1 MPYMAAP
8 ILPRLAPHCIPDKPM
23 PLQRYETYVDLR
35 APFWQLRQQG
45 RGAPPPGTP
54 VPMDRVFCWPRKEVV
69 GVTEQELN
77 PPRKKRSK
85 RKKGPK
91 LVKKPAAVV
100 EKTVTAKFPIRFDF
114 KRVIKKV
121 RDAALTASRGVK
133 GAVEAASA
141 DASDMVQKAR
151 ATAAAGPTTTPA
163 ASPAILAL
171 YTMPGTFPDDGA
183 AAAVDAQ
190 IEASP
195 DDKDQHSL
203 LIRLIAFAV
212 DVEIARRGRK
222 RAREADAADEAR
234 NAKRRRVESDAQA
247 QSRAVARP
255 VAGKPARNQ
264 TTGATAPKH
273 HNSTA
278 TAAPRAVRNPPK
290 ATLAMCPPPTGPAPV
305 AKIVR
310 TPSATTQRV
319 SANRPIAGR
328 PPSKPRAS
336 TPVPTDYAPQD
347 STVFVFGADSDASF
361 AAPQPST
368 TSPSPSPTSSPT
380 SSRSPSPAS
389 SRSSSPASSRSSSS
403 RRSRSPSP
411 EPQRSRRSSRVAD
424 KISVYDADSDN
435 DSDSDDASDSD
446 SDVDL
451 SAAFEHFPGTANGLE
466 GRELMLYP
474 YSLAW
479 SRPLSGKPFIRR
491 LPSAASADGA
501 AASASA
507 VPSTST
513 QASTSASVSTS
524 APASTSTSA
533 STSSTQRELYEG
545 DETEVESENG
555 DTDEEDLDA
564 IEKAV
569 GV

>member
-8 ILPRLAPHCIPDKPM
+8 ILPRLSPHCIPDKMM

-91 LVKKPAAVV
+91 LAKKPAAVV

-121 RDAALTASRGVK
+121 HDAALTATRGVK

-141 DASDMVQKAR
+141 DASNMVPKAR
-151 ATAAAGPTTTPA
+151 ASAAAGPTATPA

-171 YTMPGTFPDDGA
+171 YTMPGTFPDGGV

-195 DDKDQHSL
+195 DDKDKHSL

-222 RAREADAADEAR
+222 RAREADAADDAR
-234 NAKRRRVESDAQA
+234 DAKRRRVESDAQA
-247 QSRAVARP
+247 QSRAEARP
-255 VAGKPARNQ
+255 VAGKPTRKQ
-264 TTGATAPKH
+264 TTGATAPTH
-273 HNSTA
+273 YNYTA

-305 AKIVR
+305 AKVVR
-310 TPSATTQRV
+310 TP

-347 STVFVFGADSDASF
+347 NTVFVFGVDSDAPF

-368 TSPSPSPTSSPT
+368 TSPSPSPTSSPA
-380 SSRSPSPAS
+380 SSRSSSPAS

-403 RRSRSPSP
+403 RRSRSLSP

-424 KISVYDADSDN
+424 ERSVYDADSD
-435 DSDSDDASDSD
+435 DISDSDDASDSD

-451 SAAFEHFPGTANGLE
+451 SAAFEQFPGTANGLE

-479 SRPLSGKPFIRR
+479 SRPMSGRPFIRR

-501 AASASA
+501 AASTSA
-507 VPSTST
+507 VPSTSM
-513 QASTSASVSTS
+513 QASTSASASTS
-524 APASTSTSA
+524 APASTSA
-533 STSSTQRELYEG
+533 STSSTQGELYDG
-545 DETEVESENG
+545 DETEVESENGDTDEENG

-569 GV
+569 GA

>member
-1 MPYMAAP
+1 MAAP
-8 ILPRLAPHCIPDKPM
+8 ILPRLSPHCIPDKMM

-54 VPMDRVFCWPRKEVV
+54 VPMDRVFCWPRKEVP

-85 RKKGPK
+85 KKKKGPK
-91 LVKKPAAVV
+91 LAKKPAGVV

-121 RDAALTASRGVK
+121 RDAAFTATRGVK

-141 DASDMVQKAR
+141 DASDVVSKAR
-151 ATAAAGPTTTPA
+151 ASAAAGPTTTPA

-195 DDKDQHSL
+195 DEKDQHSL

-234 NAKRRRVESDAQA
+234 DAKRRRVESDAQA
-247 QSRAVARP
+247 QSRAEARP
-255 VAGKPARNQ
+255 VAGKPARTP
-264 TTGATAPKH
+264 TTGATAPPH
-273 HNSTA
+273 HKFTA
-278 TAAPRAVRNPPK
+278 TAAPRAVRKPRK
-290 ATLAMCPPPTGPAPV
+290 VTLAMCPPPTGPATV

-319 SANRPIAGR
+319 SADRPIAGR
-328 PPSKPRAS
+328 PSSKPRAS
-336 TPVPTDYAPQD
+336 TPVPTDYAPQAN
-347 STVFVFGADSDASF
+347 TAFVFGADSNASF

-368 TSPSPSPTSSPT
+368 TPPSPSPTSSPA
-380 SSRSPSPAS
+380 SSRSSSPAS

-411 EPQRSRRSSRVAD
+411 EPQRSRRSSRVAEER
-424 KISVYDADSDN
+424 SVYDTDSDIS
-435 DSDSDDASDSD
+435 DSDVSDSDDASDSD

-451 SAAFEHFPGTANGLE
+451 STAFEQFPGTANGLE

-479 SRPLSGKPFIRR
+479 SRPMSGRPFIRR

-501 AASASA
+501 AASTSA
-507 VPSTST
+507 IPSTSM
-513 QASTSASVSTS
+513 QASTSASASTS
-524 APASTSTSA
+524 APASTSA
-533 STSSTQRELYEG
+533 STSSTRGELYDG

-569 GV
+569 GA